1 MAGLLGTD
9 RVNDPYRLFLIAMV
23 GGLGLL
29 SIAMLAVALA
39 LLRRNRRLPRLVK
52 PQRRRRP

>member
-1 MAGLLGTD
+1 MAGLFGTD
-9 RVNDPYRLFLIAMV
+9 WVIDPYRLFLIAMV

-39 LLRRNRRLPRLVK
+39 LLRRNRCLPRLVK

>member
-1 MAGLLGTD
+1 MAGLFGTD
-9 RVNDPYRLFLIAMV
+9 WVIDPYRLFLIAMV

>member
-1 MAGLLGTD
+1 MPGLFGTD
-9 RVNDPYRLFLIAMV
+9 WVIDPYRAFLVVAL

-29 SIAMLAVALA
+29 SIAMLAIALF

-52 PQRRRRP
+52 PRRRRRP

>member
-1 MAGLLGTD
+1 MAGLFGTD
-9 RVNDPYRLFLIAMV
+9 WVIDPYRVVLIAMV